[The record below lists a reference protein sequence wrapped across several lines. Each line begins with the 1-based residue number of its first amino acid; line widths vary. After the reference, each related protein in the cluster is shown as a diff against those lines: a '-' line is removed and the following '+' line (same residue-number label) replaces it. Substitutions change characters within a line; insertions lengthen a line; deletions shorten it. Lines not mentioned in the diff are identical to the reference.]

1 MGFGA
6 SRDPPAVV
14 SGHPRGVEPN
24 PRAIPPR
31 VEDSDLLAGDVAVLW
46 LFALTQKT
54 ASVALSSSFPGWL
67 APVAVNPASAASFLG
82 ESTWLIATWIA
93 VNAVIGGYE
102 LDPLRLG
109 KEEGEMREAV
119 KGAAVAWAAW
129 CVPAFG
135 GLTWFEKATGL
146 SPSFPVGVTLGTAL
160 GVMIAWRAFV
170 KVVGLM
176 GWWRE
181 GRVRSAKEEED
192 WSLLFQSLGGATAV
206 AFAAAVAD
214 FVGSGGMD
222 RGGMDAW

>member
-1 MGFGA
+1 
-6 SRDPPAVV
+6 
-14 SGHPRGVEPN
+14 
-24 PRAIPPR
+24 
-31 VEDSDLLAGDVAVLW
+31 
-46 LFALTQKT
+46 
-54 ASVALSSSFPGWL
+54 
-67 APVAVNPASAASFLG
+67 
-82 ESTWLIATWIA
+82 
-93 VNAVIGGYE
+93 
-102 LDPLRLG
+102 
-109 KEEGEMREAV
+109 MREAV
-119 KGAAVAWAAW
+119 KGAAVAWGVW

-206 AFAAAVAD
+206 AFAAAAAD
-214 FVGSGGMD
+214 FMGSGGME